1 MKPTIYDTIR
11 KFLKGKKWTFAGV
24 IEDHIRAKLGTK
36 GVTSNRRM
44 QEMCSEGVLEVKY
57 VLFNSRMCKLYKLK

>member
-1 MKPTIYDTIR
+1 MKPTIYEVIR

-24 IEDHIRAKLGTK
+24 IEDHVRAKLGTK

-44 QEMCSEGVLEVKY
+44 QEMCADGSLQVKY
-57 VLFNSRMCKLYKLK
+57 VLFNSQWCKQYKLK